1 MIPAERGSPLINR
14 ALSLF
19 DNNDTFA
26 EKADVLA
33 SPWLGLAAPPDG
45 LARVRTKGVPRACYP
60 QEQPII
66 SGWRGNMLQT
76 MSFRKK
82 GCTDADCSLLLALLY
97 GEYGVRG
104 RGSGPCLGAARGGR
118 AIGWAC
124 VPHIDF

>member
-45 LARVRTKGVPRACYP
+45 LARVRTKRRPPVRAIPKSSRPSVAGAATCLKP
-60 QEQPII
+60 CP
-66 SGWRGNMLQT
+66 
-76 MSFRKK
+76 FAKK
-82 GCTDADCSLLLALLY
+82 GARTRTAVCSSPSY
-97 GEYGVRG
+97 TV
-104 RGSGPCLGAARGGR
+104 ST
-118 AIGWAC
+118 
-124 VPHIDF
+124 V

>member
-45 LARVRTKGVPRACYP
+45 LARVRTKGVPPCVLSPRA
-60 QEQPII
+60 
-66 SGWRGNMLQT
+66 
-76 MSFRKK
+76 
-82 GCTDADCSLLLALLY
+82 ADYQRLARQHASNHVLSQKR
-97 GEYGVRG
+97 VHG
-104 RGSGPCLGAARGGR
+104 RGLQSAPRPLIR
-118 AIGWAC
+118 
-124 VPHIDF
+124 